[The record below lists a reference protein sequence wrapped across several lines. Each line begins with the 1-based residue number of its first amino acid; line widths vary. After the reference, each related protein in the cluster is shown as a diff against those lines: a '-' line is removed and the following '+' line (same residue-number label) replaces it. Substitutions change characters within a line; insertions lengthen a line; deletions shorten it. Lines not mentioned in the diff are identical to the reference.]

1 MNAINHRPGLR
12 RILLFGVITTVI
24 GLYLLYLPSPLL
36 AQAPPQPNPDRCY
49 AVSNVP
55 QDRLYQIDP
64 STGIPSDVL
73 VVHTSATLVED
84 PTDPQGGRLENAPTD
99 IEALVFAP
107 ARSNPG
113 LLELYAASQRNF
125 GVINLATAEFELIG
139 NGFGT
144 LGGVDFIN
152 VDGIAYDATTK
163 RMYGAL
169 RRRASG
175 VPDLL
180 FEIDMA
186 TGAAKPD
193 AFGPGVHYA
202 VMKLGTLSD
211 LDDIAFDPDPTNR
224 GVLYGTMNEAGHGA
238 TVADGV
244 ILVQIDPASGAITL
258 PEKPIVNG
266 NQQPVFDIEGM
277 TFFRNGVLY
286 GTSGFNRRPDLNRF
300 YRIDKA
306 TANAVEV
313 SNLGLNFGLY
323 DTEAIACPPVLTLT
337 ATPKIELVKYC
348 QNADANDPNGPDV
361 PIVLF
366 GDDLT
371 WTYEVTNIGGYALTN
386 VTLTDDPLG
395 SISCPKDTLY
405 GETDDRPGESMTC
418 IFTAPAN
425 REGIVANVGTVTGVG
440 ETETE
445 TISVTASDPSHCRVV
460 RPAIELV
467 KYCQDVDANDPNGSD
482 VPVVAD
488 GQTITWTYV
497 ITNSGGIAL
506 DSISLTDDPLGSISC
521 PKDSLLAG
529 ESMTCTQTGDTSV
542 ADADGLIANLG
553 SVIGCA
559 QGYAPCTGI
568 ARVSDDDPSH
578 CRTTTMPPPDI
589 NVGSAMT
596 FGWQYLVSNPVVSDT
611 VDLQNVVLDPGAG
624 IIVDPTPSSGD
635 DIDPGILNVGETW
648 TLDVSVPAQPLDR
661 YSDLYTNVVTATALS
676 SAEVQVSDTCEPQP
690 LLFSNY
696 LDAEV
701 ALNGTDAS
709 TEPGLP
715 VNPGD
720 PLTWTYS
727 VTNTSPAAITA
738 LDVQQIAGTSSS
750 SFVVATC
757 LDTTLI
763 PGQTTTC
770 TVAGTALA
778 GTALAGPVT
787 TFGTV
792 AGNVPVA
799 TDCEDPA
806 RTSAPVMGSLLTYY
820 SQPVPPVQ
828 VSGRVFGDFA
838 TRTTPANGIQDPY
851 ETGVAGVV
859 VRLLNADDGTVAAE
873 LQTDSTGTYAFSF
886 SPGAYA
892 LQFEVPENHTLAG
905 APWSMPNQGSND
917 RLDSDVVPDSAVGAA
932 SAEIALSLAVGDE
945 AVGVDAGLV
954 VSYESLFEYLFMPL
968 MAR

>member
-1 MNAINHRPGLR
+1 MNAIIHRPGLR
-12 RILLFGVITTVI
+12 RVLIFGFIAIFI
-24 GLYLLYLPSPLL
+24 GLCLLSLPSPLL
-36 AQAPPQPNPDRCY
+36 AQAPPQPGEGRCY
-49 AVSNVP
+49 AVANVP

-73 VVHTSATLVED
+73 VVHTAATLIED

-107 ARSNPG
+107 ARSDPE

-125 GVINLATAEFELIG
+125 GVINLETAEFELIG

-152 VDGIAYDATTK
+152 VDGIAYFDG

-169 RRRASG
+169 RRRAPG

-180 FEIDMA
+180 FEIDME

-202 VMKLGTLSD
+202 EMKLGTLSD
-211 LDDIAFDPDPTNR
+211 LDDIAFDSVSPYT
-224 GVLYGTMNEAGHGA
+224 LYGTMNEAGHGA
-238 TVADGV
+238 TVDDGV
-244 ILVQIDPASGAITL
+244 VLVEIDPANGTITL

-277 TFFRNGVLY
+277 TFLRGGELF
-286 GTSGFNRRPDLNRF
+286 GTSGYNRRPDLNRF

-313 SNLGLNFGLY
+313 SNLGRDFGLY
-323 DTEAIACPPVLTLT
+323 DTEAIACPPIPGVK
-337 ATPKIELVKYC
+337 APAIQLVKYC

-361 PIVLF
+361 PVVLL

-371 WTYEVTNIGGYALTN
+371 WTYEITNIGGVPLTN

-405 GETDDRPGESMTC
+405 EKTDDRPGESMTC

-425 REGIVANVGTVTGVG
+425 REGIVTNVGTVTGDG
-440 ETETE
+440 EAGPGRIET
-445 TISVTASDPSHCRVV
+445 VRDRDPSHCRVV

-497 ITNSGGIAL
+497 IKNSGGIAL
-506 DSISLTDDPLGSISC
+506 DGISLTDDPLGSISC
-521 PKDSLLAG
+521 PKDSLSEG

-542 ADADGLIANLG
+542 ADANGLIANLG

-559 QGYAPCTGI
+559 QGYTPCTGI
-568 ARVSDDDPSH
+568 ARVSDEDPSH
-578 CRTTTMPPPDI
+578 CRTTTTPPPYI

-596 FGWQYLVSNPVVSDT
+596 FGWQYLVSDPVVSDT

-648 TLDVSVPAQPLDR
+648 TFDVSTPAQPLDR
-661 YSDLYTNVVTATALS
+661 YSDLYTNIVTGTALS
-676 SAEVQVSDTCEPQP
+676 SADVQVQVSDTCGPQP

-696 LDAEV
+696 LDTEV

-727 VTNTSPAAITA
+727 VTNTSPSTITA

-750 SFVVATC
+750 DFVVATC

-763 PGQTTTC
+763 AGQTTTC
-770 TVAGTALA
+770 TIA

-787 TFGTV
+787 TFGAV

-806 RTSAPVMGSLLTYY
+806 RTSAPVMESLLTYY

-859 VRLLNADDGTVAAE
+859 VRLLNADDGTVASE
-873 LQTDSTGTYAFSF
+873 LSTDSTGAYAFSF
-886 SPGAYA
+886 SPGVYA
-892 LQFEVPENHTLAG
+892 LQFEVPENHSLAG
-905 APWSMPNQGSND
+905 APWTIPDQGSND
-917 RLDSDVVPDSAVGAA
+917 RLDSDVVPDSEVGAA
-932 SAEIALSLAVGDE
+932 SVEIALSLAVGDVV
-945 AVGVDAGLV
+945 AGVDAGLI

-968 MAR
+968 MVR